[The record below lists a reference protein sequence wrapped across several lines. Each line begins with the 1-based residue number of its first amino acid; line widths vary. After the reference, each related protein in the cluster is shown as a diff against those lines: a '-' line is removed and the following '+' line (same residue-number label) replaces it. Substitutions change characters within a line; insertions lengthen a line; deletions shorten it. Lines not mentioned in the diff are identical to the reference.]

1 MCRVCFHQA
10 TMGKSNQKIG
20 KTQSVFEKFTQLVAT
35 EGIGD
40 CKKKLKNSKSKI
52 TTLTY
57 FDNLKKKQQDQGGKD
72 WCYTLYCFMSLAI
85 TNLRATAFSF
95 ENIKLLK

>member
-1 MCRVCFHQA
+1 MCRVCFHRA

-57 FDNLKKKQQDQGGKD
+57 FDNLKKSSKIKVVKTGA
-72 WCYTLYCFMSLAI
+72 TLFTVLCHWQSQISELLHSVLKI
-85 TNLRATAFSF
+85 LSF
-95 ENIKLLK
+95 